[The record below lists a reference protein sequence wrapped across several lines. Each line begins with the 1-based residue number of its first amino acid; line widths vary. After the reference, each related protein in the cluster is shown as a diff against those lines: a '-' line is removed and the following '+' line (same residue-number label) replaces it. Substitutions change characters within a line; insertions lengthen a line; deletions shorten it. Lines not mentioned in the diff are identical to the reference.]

1 MSSKDILRF
10 CEKTRICVILKN
22 LHVFIK
28 VNYISIVLENSEF
41 AEDIFEPLDAL
52 VLQPTTSNE
61 QQKNSGRFPFPLS
74 VRGDFFF
81 GVRYNHVC
89 IYIYTYICLDS
100 IGWCCFFLSLAGM
113 FRTLPFSTR
122 SIASKRTR
130 PDKNSSFPLSWLLD
144 SPWLQGD
151 SFFCSGIDWSQRFFW
166 SAMLCSL
173 GFRDSFFVRI
183 WSWRKS

>member
-1 MSSKDILRF
+1 M
-10 CEKTRICVILKN
+10 ILKN

-74 VRGDFFF
+74 VRGDFFL
-81 GVRYNHVC
+81 GYDIIMYV
-89 IYIYTYICLDS
+89 YIYTYICLDS

-130 PDKNSSFPLSWLLD
+130 PDKNSSFPLS
-144 SPWLQGD
+144 
-151 SFFCSGIDWSQRFFW
+151 
-166 SAMLCSL
+166 
-173 GFRDSFFVRI
+173 
-183 WSWRKS
+183 